1 MSSTNSSVGKRP
13 MSFWIHMLVCSVIM
27 IGFGFLPP
35 LAETITPFGMRV
47 LGIFIGLFY
56 GWIFIEFTWPSLL
69 ALVILGLTDYT
80 TIGGAFMEGFGDSST
95 INIILLFVFAAYLQK
110 AGTLTWVTQW
120 IISRKMLVGRPWLF
134 TMAFICA
141 TIPISVFVNA
151 FAGIILLFAMFGSFC
166 KDVGLEK
173 KDMYVTYV
181 CAGVANL
188 GAMLSVAFPFMPF
201 SIVIFNL
208 SGPANGV
215 TEIPFGPWMIWG
227 IVAIIIF
234 SVMYYILGRYILRI
248 DVSKLDG
255 MGDQFSKYRG
265 AKMNSEQK
273 FGAFLIVLF
282 VAFLV
287 LPTYTS
293 GAVKAFLGNFG
304 VQGAVIFCLV
314 LAFLYQFWQGGN
326 LYSFTDMVRDGVN
339 WDLVII
345 FMISFPVCNAL
356 ESAEAGVI
364 STIVTAIMPFV
375 NSVSPLVFLLLV
387 SVFFCLVT
395 QISHNLVLII
405 ALVPSLA
412 KIAMGVGLNPVVFG
426 LFFSLCCQI
435 AVASPAASAASAM
448 VFGHSEWVEPK
459 YAYKVG
465 VGTLI
470 VWLLGAVCVMLPATI
485 FIF

>member
-1 MSSTNSSVGKRP
+1 MSSMATSTGKKP
-13 MSFWIHMLVCSVIM
+13 MSFWIHMLVCVSLM
-27 IGFGFLPP
+27 IGIGLLPP
-35 LAETITPFGMRV
+35 LGGTITPFGMKV
-47 LGIFIGLFY
+47 LGIFVGLFY

-69 ALVILGLTDYT
+69 ALVLLGLTDYT
-80 TIGGAFMEGFGDSST
+80 TIGGAFVVGFGNSST

-110 AGTLTWVTQW
+110 TGALTWVTQW
-120 IISRKMLVGRPWLF
+120 IISREFLIGRPWMF
-134 TMAFICA
+134 TMAFIFA
-141 TIPISVFVNA
+141 TIPLSVFVNA

-173 KDMYVTYV
+173 KDFYVTYV
-181 CAGVANL
+181 CAGIANL
-188 GAMLSVAFPFMPF
+188 GAMLSVAFPFQPF

-215 TEIPFGPWMIWG
+215 TEIPFAPWMIFG
-227 IVAIIIF
+227 IIAVIVFTVA
-234 SVMYYILGRYILRI
+234 YYILGKFILRV
-248 DVSKLDG
+248 DVSKLDN
-255 MGDQFSKYRG
+255 MGDQFAHYRG
-265 AKMNSEQK
+265 VKMNGEQK
-273 FGAFLIVLF
+273 FGMFLIALF

-293 GAVKAFLGNFG
+293 GAVKAFLNNFG
-304 VQGAVIFCLV
+304 VQGAVITCLV
-314 LAFLYQFWQGGN
+314 LAFLYQYWQGDK

-356 ESAEAGVI
+356 ESADAGVV
-364 STIVTAIMPFV
+364 STIVTSIMPFV
-375 NSVSPLVFLLLV
+375 NSVSPVIFLLIV
-387 SVFFCLVT
+387 SVLFCLIT
-395 QISHNLVLII
+395 QVSHNLVLII

-412 KIAMGVGLNPVVFG
+412 KIAIGVGLNPVVFG

-435 AVASPAASAASAM
+435 AVASPAASAAAAM

-465 VGTLI
+465 VGSLV
-470 VWLLGAVCVMLPATI
+470 VWLLTAVCVMLPVTM
-485 FIF
+485 FVF